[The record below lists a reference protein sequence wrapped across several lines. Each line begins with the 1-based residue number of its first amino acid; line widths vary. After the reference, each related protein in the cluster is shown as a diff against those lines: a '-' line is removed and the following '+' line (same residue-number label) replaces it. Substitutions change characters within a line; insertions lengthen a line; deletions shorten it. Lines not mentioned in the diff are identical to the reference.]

1 MYLHILSLVVWT
13 ITRGYV
19 FLILSKCEDQNIP
32 GQRGKKGMGKILE
45 KNCRLCCLCKLS
57 RLHRFVC
64 ISFLLVMLL

>member
-32 GQRGKKGMGKILE
+32 GQRGKKGMGKNIREELQAV
-45 KNCRLCCLCKLS
+45 LS
-57 RLHRFVC
+57 L
-64 ISFLLVMLL
+64 